1 MCHLDNV
8 TAGHKLLWHLCNPAI
23 QPSTRL
29 FSLNK
34 QVSPLL
40 NTRTLIIHMEL
51 NRTLFIKATA
61 PGNFVLLA
69 IHLCVCSTR
78 KQESWWE
85 KKDIE
90 LAHAEAAKFLIGN

>member
-1 MCHLDNV
+1 
-8 TAGHKLLWHLCNPAI
+8 
-23 QPSTRL
+23 
-29 FSLNK
+29 
-34 QVSPLL
+34 
-40 NTRTLIIHMEL
+40 MEL
-51 NRTLFIKATA
+51 NRTLFVKATA